1 MSKQK
6 LNKVKEEPVINLE
19 YIATLIDNRQ
29 MAKLKKIFNE
39 SVATQIDLMFYYY
52 NEKRWRLKSN
62 QKIVFMDNEYIVV
75 RAMRGHNEYQKCYY
89 HAIWVIGI
97 DDSGAWMH
105 RLEWNHEFENDKMVW
120 DKELIKKFMGFHE
133 SISEKIERIPKD
145 KSMRLQGD
153 LVITKRDEFM
163 DYIINQKIEVF
174 LSNYS
179 YKYRELIYKRIEK
192 EKGYNDAQI
201 KILRDIEK
209 WKHGNQEERKE
220 IRKKYNLGNSSY
232 VINRL
237 HEENRF
243 EAARKYRERRYK
255 EIGADKILR
264 YIEDSFKTNLVLIDS
279 FAKKIK
285 TGQVNFTIG
294 NHLIIFSNANK
305 GQISSWSTSND
316 MVIKDSSYLFVI
328 HDEHQNK
335 VLRLDSGVYNIRL
348 LNRHRFG

>member
-6 LNKVKEEPVINLE
+6 LKTKKEEPVINLE

-75 RAMRGHNEYQKCYY
+75 RAIRGYNEYKDSYY
-89 HAIWVIGI
+89 HAVWVIGI
-97 DDSGAWMH
+97 DDSGAWIH
-105 RLEWNHEFENDKMVW
+105 RLEWNYEFENDKTVW
-120 DKELIKKFMGFHE
+120 DRGIIKDFMGFHE
-133 SISEKIERIPKD
+133 TISEKIERIPKG
-145 KSMRLQGD
+145 KSIRLQGD
-153 LVITKRDEFM
+153 LVIMKKEEFM
-163 DYIINQKIEVF
+163 DYIINDKIEVF
-174 LSNYS
+174 LTNYR
-179 YKYRELIYKRIEK
+179 YKYRDLVYKRIEK
-192 EKGYNDAQI
+192 EKKYNGVQI
-201 KILRDIEK
+201 EVLRDIDK
-209 WKHGNQEERKE
+209 WVHANQEERKK
-220 IRKKYNLGNSSY
+220 IRKKYGLENNTSY
-232 VINRL
+232 VINYL
-237 HEENRF
+237 HGYKF
-243 EAARKYRERRYK
+243 EAMRKYRERRYK
-255 EIGADKILR
+255 EIGADKIIR
-264 YIEDSFKTNLVLIDS
+264 YIDDNFKTNLVLIDS

-305 GQISSWSTSND
+305 GHISSWSTSNE
-316 MVIKDSSYLFVI
+316 MIIKDSSYLFVI